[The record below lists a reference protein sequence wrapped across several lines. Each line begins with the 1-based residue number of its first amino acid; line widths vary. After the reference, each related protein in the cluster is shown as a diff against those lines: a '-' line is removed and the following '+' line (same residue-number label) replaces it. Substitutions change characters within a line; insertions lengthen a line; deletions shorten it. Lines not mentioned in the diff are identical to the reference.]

1 MGLSRYKLGELI
13 ELVTE
18 TNSDLKYQEND
29 VRGMT
34 ITKEIIPTKANVKN
48 TDLSK
53 FLVVHPNEFIFN
65 PRTHG
70 KKIGFGY
77 NNSNKAFLIS
87 WNNIA
92 FSLSEYGRKL
102 ALPKYLFLH
111 FNRSEWDRAA
121 CFSSWG
127 SSTEVFSWNALCD
140 MDIDLP
146 PLAIQ
151 QKYVNVY
158 NAMVANQKA
167 YERGLEDLKLTCDA
181 YIEDLRRQIPCE
193 SIGPYIDS
201 VNENNSE
208 NAYTHVQGVESGGSF
223 IDTRANMQ
231 GVDIGKYTVV
241 RKGNIAYNPSRINI
255 GSIALYNSDE
265 PCVVSPMYSVFKVTD
280 TDKVSPEYLMLWF
293 NRTEFQ
299 RYTWYYAA
307 GSVRDTF
314 DFNLMQEVEFP
325 IPSIE
330 TQKDIVNIL
339 TAYNKRKSINEKL
352 KAQIKDICPI
362 LIKGSIE
369 EGRNTKE
376 A

>member
-13 ELVTE
+13 EQCDE
-18 TNSDLKYQEND
+18 RNSHGLLSVDD
-29 VRGMT
+29 VRGIST
-34 ITKEIIPTKANVKN
+34 NKKFIETKANMNGINVNSYKIVDTNQFAYVADTSRRGDKIAIAYKKLEGAILVSSIYTVFTIKKN
-48 TDLSK
+48 NLLSSD
-53 FLVVHPNEFIFN
+53 FL
-65 PRTHG
+65 
-70 KKIGFGY
+70 Y
-77 NNSNKAFLIS
+77 M
-87 WNNIA
+87 
-92 FSLSEYGRKL
+92 Y
-102 ALPKYLFLH
+102 
-111 FNRSEWDRAA
+111 FNRPEFDRYSR
-121 CFSSWG
+121 FNSWG
-127 SSTEVFSWNALCD
+127 SARETFSWDDMCD

-167 YERGLEDLKLTCDA
+167 YERGLDDLKLTCDA
-181 YIEDLRRQIPCE
+181 YIEDLRRRIPCE